1 MSRQYLQIGIVSDT
15 DSDKFLDM
23 LNKRI
28 VEFQNPA
35 KGFFAEV
42 QFQANASQAV
52 ALVLQYKEV

>member
-1 MSRQYLQIGIVSDT
+1 MSRQYLQIGLVSDT
-15 DSDKFLDM
+15 NGDEFLNM

-28 VEFQNPA
+28 IEFQNPA

-42 QFQANASQAV
+42 QFQANASQAI